1 MEEALA
7 EVERFAGSSSE
18 GTRKKLVNSLRNTLY
33 SIESQDETL
42 DRIMFS
48 VSGKKHSEQLFH
60 RHCIREA
67 TR

>member
-7 EVERFAGSSSE
+7 EVKRLAASSSE
-18 GTRKKLVNSLRNTLY
+18 GTRHKVIESFRNTLY

-48 VSGKKHSEQLFH
+48 VRQTTLGRQLFH
-60 RHCIREA
+60 QRCSREVK
-67 TR
+67 T